1 MIYHKQV
8 LRKRKK
14 TTVEGYS
21 LKKAVLKQKQNTK
34 HVQWVHFLG
43 QSFVTSSTWEKNMP
57 MCQPIN
63 MYSPGYEQ
71 FTCDLQLLDVIL
83 RLTLYNN
90 NYRLKKSGVFPL

>member
-1 MIYHKQV
+1 MRTFFRSKPCDIIN
-8 LRKRKK
+8 LR
-14 TTVEGYS
+14 
-21 LKKAVLKQKQNTK
+21 
-34 HVQWVHFLG
+34 
-43 QSFVTSSTWEKNMP
+43 KNMP